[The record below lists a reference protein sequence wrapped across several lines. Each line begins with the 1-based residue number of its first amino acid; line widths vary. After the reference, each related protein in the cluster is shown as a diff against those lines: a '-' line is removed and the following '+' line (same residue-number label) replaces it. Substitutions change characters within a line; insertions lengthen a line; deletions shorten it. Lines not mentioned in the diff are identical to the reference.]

1 MTTAAVETVPAIWD
15 DARDIPFFR
24 ITARLFTLE
33 FCLRASLQLA
43 GYDDTAD
50 AVQDTPAQHGRS
62 GTTASAGGDRNTQAE
77 RDLIPVR
84 VRRTR

>member
-1 MTTAAVETVPAIWD
+1 MTTTPSENIPAIWD

-24 ITARLFTLE
+24 ITARLFTPE
-33 FCLRASLQLA
+33 FRLGANLLLA
-43 GYDDTAD
+43 CNDKDTA
-50 AVQDTPAQHGRS
+50 ATAHSMSTPHGS
-62 GTTASAGGDRNTQAE
+62 STTAPAGVDNHTQPE